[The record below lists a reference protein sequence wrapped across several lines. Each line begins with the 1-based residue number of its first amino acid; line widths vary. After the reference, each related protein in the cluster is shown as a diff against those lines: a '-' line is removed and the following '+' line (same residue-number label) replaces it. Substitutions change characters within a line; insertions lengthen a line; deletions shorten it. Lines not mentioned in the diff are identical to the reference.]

1 MSANNVLHVDPGP
14 LARFREVIE
23 DPTTMSVIAQRLTD
37 GEALKDIAVAWKIPY
52 GRLAEWIIED
62 RDRSEQY
69 NQALQIW
76 TDALAQESVRIAD
89 DAGEADSQ
97 VGVQRDKLRIET
109 RLKLASKLNR
119 ARYGDAVE
127 HKHTGSVSL
136 IAVLSSLPRG
146 REIDA
151 TPPVALPAPAGTLLE
166 KKSEKKP
173 EEFEI

>member
-1 MSANNVLHVDPGP
+1 LSASNVLHVDPGP
-14 LARFREVIE
+14 LARLREIVE
-23 DPTTMSVIAQRLTD
+23 DPTTMSVLVQRVSEGETLKVIA
-37 GEALKDIAVAWKIPY
+37 KAWEVPY

-62 RDRSEQY
+62 TERSAQY
-69 NQALQIW
+69 NQARQIW
-76 TDALAQESVRIAD
+76 SDALATESVAIAD
-89 DAGEADSQ
+89 DADADQAS
-97 VGVQRDKLRIET
+97 VQKAKLQIDT

-119 ARYGDAVE
+119 ATYGDAVE

-151 TPPVALPAPAGTLLE
+151 TPSPAALPAPTLGTSLPKKIE
-166 KKSEKKP
+166 KTP